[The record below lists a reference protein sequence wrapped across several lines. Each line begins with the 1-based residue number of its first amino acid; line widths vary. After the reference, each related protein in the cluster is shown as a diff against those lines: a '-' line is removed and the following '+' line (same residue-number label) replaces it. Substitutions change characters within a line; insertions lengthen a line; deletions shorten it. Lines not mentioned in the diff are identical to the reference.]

1 MSSSFKESFGD
12 VYDQHVRELF
22 SFIYY
27 KTHHKETAEDLT
39 SQVFTKAL
47 SKIGRFDPN
56 KGTIRSWLYEIA
68 RNTVVDFYRTHKS
81 EQSIEDAWGIA
92 SSDDPLARADVAIS
106 FAQVRPYLQSLSS
119 EQRDIITMRVW
130 QEMSYAEI
138 AEALGKSE
146 ASCKMAYSRGI
157 AVLRKSLPPSAFL
170 FFLMMS

>member
-1 MSSSFKESFGD
+1 MSSNIRESFGE
-12 VYDQHVRELF
+12 VYDQHIRELF

-47 SKIGRFDPN
+47 SRIDQFDPN

-68 RNTVVDFYRTHKS
+68 RNTVVDHYRTS
-81 EQSIEDAWGIA
+81 RPQQSIEDAWELP
-92 SSDDPLARADVAIS
+92 SNDDLLGRADVALS
-106 FAQVRPYLQSLSS
+106 FERVRPYLQSLSS
-119 EQRDIITMRVW
+119 EQREIIMMRIW

-157 AVLRKSLPPSAFL
+157 ATLRKSVPLGVFL
-170 FFLMMS
+170 FLLLVY

>member
-1 MSSSFKESFGD
+1 MSSHIRDTFGE

-47 SKIGRFDPN
+47 DKIDQFDPN

-68 RNTVVDFYRTHKS
+68 RNTVVDHYRTAHPQ
-81 EQSIEDAWGIA
+81 QSIEDAWELP
-92 SSDDPLARADVAIS
+92 STDDLFGKADVAVT
-106 FAQVRPYLQSLSS
+106 FDRVRPYLQSLSL
-119 EQRDIITMRVW
+119 EQREIITMRIW
-130 QEMSYAEI
+130 QEMSYTEI

-157 AVLRKSLPPSAFL
+157 AVLRKSVPL
-170 FFLMMS
+170 FVYLLLVLHV